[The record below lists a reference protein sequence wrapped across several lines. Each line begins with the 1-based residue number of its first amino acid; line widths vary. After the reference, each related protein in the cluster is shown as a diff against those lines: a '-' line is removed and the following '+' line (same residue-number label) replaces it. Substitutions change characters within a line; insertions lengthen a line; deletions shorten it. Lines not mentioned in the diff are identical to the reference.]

1 LSDSFVI
8 IEILAAISLTLL
20 SPSLGVFV
28 FGKKI
33 IDVKMLR
40 ANYKLKSFTSG
51 EKSVVYFKDFF
62 GAS

>member
-1 LSDSFVI
+1 MSDSFVI